1 MRNFSLCA
9 HACIFFLIIYP
20 ILFSQTLIYVKKM
33 PVGLPLKRSHPDSE
47 DDDSETSDGSWVP
60 SSSDNS
66 TPPAR
71 EIHTR
76 SRGPVQVPQPPVGET
91 IVCVS
96 DGESTTESSDCE
108 EIDTEDDEYSD
119 DDSFVESEEEDSD
132 SEKENVFP

>member
-1 MRNFSLCA
+1 
-9 HACIFFLIIYP
+9 
-20 ILFSQTLIYVKKM
+20 
-33 PVGLPLKRSHPDSE
+33 
-47 DDDSETSDGSWVP
+47 
-60 SSSDNS
+60 
-66 TPPAR
+66 
-71 EIHTR
+71 
-76 SRGPVQVPQPPVGET
+76 VGET